1 MSKGIVSLDK
11 GFYHEARAKG
21 IAPLTYLTDL
31 VKPEPPEI
39 AAVESR
45 VFARYRQK
53 DDDSASAQ
61 ALRQYAYDL
70 CGLEKE
76 FAARG
81 IRTRGPMAD
90 TVEKLFVSSN
100 DTPLFPAFLASQI
113 IAGILAASLVPRLS
127 ATEVRINSHVAEKIT
142 LSDTAADRTLKWI
155 GEGVDLPK
163 TTIRRAEGNI
173 TLYKYGRLLEV
184 SYESVRLMHLDILGL
199 FLQRMGMQ
207 IGIDQTDD
215 AIETLIAGD
224 GTSGSAVVD
233 TDAEVS
239 GTLDYDELV
248 RLRLAFP
255 IGYDM
260 TDAVVNDANLRTIL
274 NMPEFKDP
282 LAGMRFQQTGEF
294 VTPMGAKWHRWTS
307 TGSASFSTDRILAV
321 DNRGALAIFREDT
334 LLEESDRLIDK
345 QLERRAMSE
354 WVGWMKL
361 DNNAA
366 QCLDIVA

>member
-11 GFYHEARAKG
+11 GFYHEARARG
-21 IAPLTYLTDL
+21 VAPLTYLTDL
-31 VKPEPPEI
+31 VRPEPPEI
-39 AAVESR
+39 AAVEAR
-45 VFARYRQK
+45 VLARFRQA
-53 DDDSASAQ
+53 DDGSPRAQ
-61 ALRQYAYDL
+61 ALRQYAYDI

-76 FAARG
+76 FAVRG

-90 TVEKLFVSSN
+90 SVEKLFVSAN

-113 IAGILAASLVPRLS
+113 VAGILAASLVPRL
-127 ATEVRINSHVAEKIT
+127 AAAEVRINAHVAEKIT
-142 LSDTAADRTLKWI
+142 IQETAADRTLKWI
-155 GEGVDLPK
+155 GEGADLPK
-163 TTIRRAEGNI
+163 TKISRAEGTI

-199 FLQRMGMQ
+199 FLMRMGMQ
-207 IGIDQTDD
+207 MGIDETDD

-224 GTSGSAVVD
+224 GTSGSALTD

-239 GTLDYDELV
+239 GALDYDELV
-248 RLRLAFP
+248 RLSLAFP
-255 IGYDM
+255 IGYQM

-282 LAGMRFQQTGEF
+282 MAGMRYQRTGELP
-294 VTPMGAKWHRWTS
+294 TPMGAQWHRWTS
-307 TGSASFSTDRILAV
+307 TGSASFATDRILAV
-321 DNRGALAIFREDT
+321 DNRGALALFREDT

-345 QLERRAMSE
+345 QLERRALSE

-361 DNNAA
+361 DNQATA
-366 QCLDIVA
+366 CLDIVP

>member
-1 MSKGIVSLDK
+1 VKGIVSLDK

-21 IAPLTYLTDL
+21 VPPLTYLTDL
-31 VKPEPPEI
+31 VRPEPPEV
-39 AAVESR
+39 AAVEAR
-45 VFARYRQK
+45 VFRRFRQK
-53 DDDSASAQ
+53 DDDSARAQ
-61 ALRQYAYDL
+61 ALRQYAYDV

-76 FAARG
+76 LAARG

-90 TVEKLFVSSN
+90 PVEKLFVSAN

-113 IAGILAASLVPRLS
+113 IAGLMAASLVPRLA
-127 ATEVRINSHVAEKIT
+127 ATELRVRSHVAEKIT
-142 LSDTAADRTLKWI
+142 IADTAADRTLKWV
-155 GEGVDLPK
+155 GEGADLPK
-163 TTIRRAEGNI
+163 TRISRAEGTI

-199 FLQRMGMQ
+199 FLMRIGMQ
-207 IGIDQTDD
+207 MGIDETDD

-224 GTSGSAVVD
+224 GTSGSAVTD

-239 GTLDYDELV
+239 GVLDYDELV
-248 RLRLAFP
+248 RLNLAFP
-255 IGYDM
+255 IGYQM
-260 TDAVVNDANLRTIL
+260 TDAVVNDTNLRTIL

-294 VTPMGAKWHRWTS
+294 PTPMGAQWHRWTS

-345 QLERRAMSE
+345 QLERRALSE

-361 DNNAA
+361 DNQAT
-366 QCLDIVA
+366 QCLDLT